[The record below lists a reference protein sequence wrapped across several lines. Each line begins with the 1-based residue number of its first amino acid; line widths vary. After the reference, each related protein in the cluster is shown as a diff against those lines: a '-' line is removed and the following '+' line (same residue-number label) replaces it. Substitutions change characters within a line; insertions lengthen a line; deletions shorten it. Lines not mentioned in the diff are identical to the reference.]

1 MVAEAWE
8 GAAVVAEAQVVVAWA
23 AAAEVVVGVVAVAVV
38 AVATGAEET
47 AAVCK
52 VGVEKVAVALVEEG
66 LEEEAMGASQVDVA
80 TAAGRVVAASGAAD
94 KAQVFE
100 EAVELGVASKAAPW
114 EGLQVAALV
123 AASRGAMVGAGQ
135 VEAVMVVKREAATVE
150 RIHDRADCQGVWS
163 RWRDRSRQ
171 RMSPSPNA
179 DACRTHRAPDAAMR
193 QMSPVQTRTQRE
205 RPRRTCSSRSARSGS
220 AERCCM

>member
-123 AASRGAMVGAGQ
+123 AASRGAMVGA
-135 VEAVMVVKREAATVE
+135 R
-150 RIHDRADCQGVWS
+150 
-163 RWRDRSRQ
+163 
-171 RMSPSPNA
+171 NN
-179 DACRTHRAPDAAMR
+179 
-193 QMSPVQTRTQRE
+193 
-205 RPRRTCSSRSARSGS
+205 
-220 AERCCM
+220 